1 MNPIFEL
8 NNVSY
13 RFPEGTPGLHEITL
27 RIDPGERLAIIGP
40 NGSGKTTLL
49 MLLDLLLPA
58 SPGEFRY
65 SGRPI
70 DGERLN
76 DPLFLHEFRSKV
88 ALVFQNS
95 DAQIFC
101 TNVREEIAFGP
112 AHFAGE
118 PELTQRVN
126 ASAATLDVTRLLDR
140 SPVRLSSGEKK
151 RVAIASALA
160 LQPEVLLLDEPTA
173 GLDPRNVRALLRA
186 IEQERER
193 GTTLIT
199 ATQDIHL
206 VWEIADR
213 VVVLSEDNRVAAI
226 GGTPQILGDRA
237 LLEQHN
243 LFHEHI
249 HRHGDHWHRH
259 AHEHSHTGDEPD

>member
-8 NNVSY
+8 DCVSY
-13 RFPEGTPGLHEITL
+13 RFPEGTPGLQEITL
-27 RIDPGERLAIIGP
+27 HIDPGERLAIIGP

-58 SPGEFRY
+58 SSGEFRY
-65 SGRPI
+65 CGAPI
-70 DGERLN
+70 DRVRLS
-76 DPLFLHEFRSKV
+76 DSRFLHEFRSKV
-88 ALVFQNS
+88 ALVFQDS
-95 DAQIFC
+95 DAQLFC
-101 TNVREEIAFGP
+101 TSVREEIAFGP
-112 AHFAGE
+112 SHFITE

-126 ASAATLDVTRLLDR
+126 ASAERLEVTRLLDR

-151 RVAIASALA
+151 RVAIACALA
-160 LQPEVLLLDEPTA
+160 LLPEVLLLDEPTA

-186 IEQERER
+186 IEQERGR

-213 VVVLSEDNRVAAI
+213 VVVLSEDNSIAAM
-226 GGTPQILGDRA
+226 GSTSEILGDRA
-237 LLEQHN
+237 LLERHN

-259 AHEHSHTGDEPD
+259 AHEHTHTGDVPE